1 MKAIIYVRVSTKE
14 QDYQRQIHDLEAVAK
29 ARGWTVVD
37 VITEKV
43 SGVSKTRTGI
53 DKLMKAVESKTV
65 DKVLVTEISRLGRKT
80 LEILTL
86 VDRVHSYGVSIYI
99 HNYGV
104 ETLQPNGKKNPMVS
118 MMLTILSE
126 FATMERENTIDRI
139 QSGLSHA
146 KKQGVRLG
154 RPVGTAKNTDA
165 LLIEYKGVVKSLKK
179 GLSVRESAKVN
190 DVAVNTVMKVKR
202 AIPIN

>member
-1 MKAIIYVRVSTKE
+1 MKAIIYVRVSSIQ
-14 QDYQRQIHDLEAVAK
+14 QDYHRQIHDLETVAK
-29 ARGWTVVD
+29 ARGWSVLD

-53 DKLMKAVESKTV
+53 DKLMRLVESKTV

-86 VDRVHSYGVSIYI
+86 IDRISSYGVSIYI
-99 HNYGV
+99 HNYSV
-104 ETLQPNGKKNPMVS
+104 ETLQPNGKRNPMVS

-126 FATMERENTIDRI
+126 FATMERDNTIDRI
-139 QSGLSHA
+139 QSGLAHA
-146 KKQGVRLG
+146 KKKGVRLG
-154 RPVGTAKNTDA
+154 RPAGTSKDRNT
-165 LLIEYKGVVKSLKK
+165 LLEQYKGVVKSLKK
-179 GLSVRESAKVN
+179 GLSIRESAKVN

-202 AIPIN
+202 VLA